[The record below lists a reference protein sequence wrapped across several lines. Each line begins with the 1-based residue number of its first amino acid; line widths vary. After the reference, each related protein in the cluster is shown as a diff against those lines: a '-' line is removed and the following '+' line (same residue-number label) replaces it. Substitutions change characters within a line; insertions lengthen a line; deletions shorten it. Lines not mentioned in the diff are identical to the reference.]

1 MTEVNISKDVFKPGI
16 FRFLLSGGLFS
27 FLFYLDLLKNER
39 QFVAI
44 KANSLPIHRHH
55 TWSSSTWA

>member
-1 MTEVNISKDVFKPGI
+1 MTEVHISKDVFKPGI
-16 FRFLLSGGLFS
+16 SRYLLSGVLFS
-27 FLFYLDLLKNER
+27 FYPDLLKNEK

-44 KANSLPIHRHH
+44 KANSLPINRRH

>member
-1 MTEVNISKDVFKPGI
+1 MTEVHISKDAFKPGI
-16 FRFLLSGGLFS
+16 SRYLLSGVLFS
-27 FLFYLDLLKNER
+27 FYLDLLKSEK

-44 KANSLPIHRHH
+44 KANSLPINGRH